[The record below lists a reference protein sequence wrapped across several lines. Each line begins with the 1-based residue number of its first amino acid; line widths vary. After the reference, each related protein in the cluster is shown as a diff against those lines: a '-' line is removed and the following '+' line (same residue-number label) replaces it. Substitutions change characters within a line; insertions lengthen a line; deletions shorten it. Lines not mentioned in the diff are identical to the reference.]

1 MSAAQRSS
9 CSLSASAMAG
19 QAPSRQV
26 RVVAVVIW
34 ILSRRPDL
42 GLCYVLSRR
51 KRYDLGDFDVN
62 VPATAALLLASYME
76 DEQVQEQA
84 LLAIGSL
91 DNTHRLVAD
100 TFLIHSL
107 LVEQFVR
114 QNRIGVVVCLE
125 EAICKYIRL
134 WACRPMSSVTE
145 RRLARLVWNRNARRR
160 FGVNLR
166 REWALAV
173 STFRAPRDLLPSEI
187 RRRVVHMECT

>member
-1 MSAAQRSS
+1 
-9 CSLSASAMAG
+9 MAG
-19 QAPSRQV
+19 PPPPRQV

-34 ILSRRPDL
+34 ILSRKPNL
-42 GLCYVLSRR
+42 GLCYVMSRR

-62 VPATAALLLASYME
+62 VPVTAALLMASYMD
-76 DEQVQEQA
+76 DEVVQEQA
-84 LLAIGSL
+84 LLALGSL

-107 LVEQFVR
+107 LVEHVVR

-134 WACRPMSSVTE
+134 WACRPMSSVIE
-145 RRLARLVWNRNARRR
+145 RRLALLVWNRNARRR

-166 REWALAV
+166 LEWSLTV
-173 STFRAPRDLLPSEI
+173 STFCAPRDLLPPEI
-187 RRRVVHMECT
+187 RRRVVYMECT